1 MKDVGTQCEEDQP
14 ALDIQESVHLV
25 AISHGQ
31 GAIEAMMRYYYKML
45 MKTEE

>member
-1 MKDVGTQCEEDQP
+1 MKDVGTQCEEDQL

-31 GAIEAMMRYYYKML
+31 GAIEAMMRNDEWKDIIT
-45 MKTEE
+45 KC